1 MQKSNMEWYKQMC
14 VNGEPQ
20 GMKGRE
26 TFFDKAQVDRRLAQ
40 MQGSTDELTTAMED
54 MTLRER

>member
-1 MQKSNMEWYKQMC
+1 MEWYKQMC